1 MRVSVVSVAAAVAAV
16 TLVTGCGTSEKP
28 VTKAQYEQR
37 LAKIGQG
44 LYQAANALTQSSNT
58 QIFIDAVSHLE
69 DVVADSANDLDG
81 VRPPGEAAQRANDR
95 LVHAYRD
102 LKGEFEKVKDARRQ
116 SFRQA
121 INALQRLQK
130 SQPAQETLRAAQQL
144 RKLGYTFP
152 ASASIGSA

>member
-58 QIFIDAVSHLE
+58 QIFIDAVGHLE

-102 LKGEFEKVKDARRQ
+102 LKGEFEKV
-116 SFRQA
+116 
-121 INALQRLQK
+121 
-130 SQPAQETLRAAQQL
+130 
-144 RKLGYTFP
+144 
-152 ASASIGSA
+152 